1 MLSIFGFIYNRNKNI
16 LVCTIDLTNSHKY
29 NPFYF
34 QFCVFLIGG
43 LDLGQLAVYQ
53 HLMVRSCLQPNI
65 YLELFTQRAQT

>member
-29 NPFYF
+29 K
-34 QFCVFLIGG
+34 QSLLFCVFLIGG

-53 HLMVRSCLQPNI
+53 HLMARSCLQPNI